1 MSDGALWGWPA
12 LAVLGAY
19 HGINPGMGWLFAVAL
34 GIQEG
39 TSRAVWRAL
48 IPIAAGHG
56 LAIGAVVVPVWM
68 VQAAVPAKTLK
79 LVVALTLLAFG
90 LYRVLRARHPRW
102 GGMQVGFG
110 HLTMWSFLVASV
122 HGAGLM
128 VLPVLLG
135 MTKCAPHGGLA
146 ATHHH
151 QAGMLGGPWIGL
163 TATLIHTSVY
173 LLVTGLTA
181 WAVYAKLGLAILRT
195 AWLNL
200 DLIWALALMATGA
213 FTLLL

>member
-12 LAVLGAY
+12 LSVLGAY

-79 LVVALTLLAFG
+79 LVVASTLLAFG

-102 GGMQVGFG
+102 GGMQIGFG
-110 HLTMWSFLVASV
+110 HLTIWSFLVASA

-135 MTKCAPHGGLA
+135 MTKGAPHGGVA
-146 ATHHH
+146 VTHHH
-151 QAGMLGGPWIGL
+151 QAGMLGGPWMGL
-163 TATLIHTSVY
+163 AATLVHTSVY
-173 LLVTGLTA
+173 LLVTGLIA
-181 WAVYAKLGLAILRT
+181 WAVYAKLGLAILRS

>member
-110 HLTMWSFLVASV
+110 HLT
-122 HGAGLM
+122 
-128 VLPVLLG
+128 
-135 MTKCAPHGGLA
+135 
-146 ATHHH
+146 
-151 QAGMLGGPWIGL
+151 
-163 TATLIHTSVY
+163 TSVY